1 MRSAGDWPIVLPSQG
16 CLGLAWVGDSP
27 AGSPAFPPPSKA
39 SPLLACLCVLSSQKR
54 CTLERPSVPPQ
65 SRIQVMI
72 SFKTQVKARL
82 PEDPPSPQSPCRGPS
97 AAHMTSDASWE
108 QSVLSRCA
116 RPL

>member
-82 PEDPPSPQSPCRGPS
+82 RGPPHPAVSLSWAFSGSYDLRRFMGTVS
-97 AAHMTSDASWE
+97 A
-108 QSVLSRCA
+108 L
-116 RPL
+116 